1 MWEVFRDALVE
12 VLSSLLSGLT
22 GVGVGIIEL
31 FFQKK
36 QILENEKRHQEI
48 LSNKIEKLTASLHE
62 SSQLMTEIEAEFE
75 KQKQLAEKWQKQAAT
90 SQLIASLRKK
100 LKQLAKF
107 LEGNLKKKVGNRD
120 EHLGG
125 GALFSASS
133 VLSEGTLLG
142 SICYNGIVISKSKAR
157 H

>member
-1 MWEVFRDALVE
+1 MVE

-75 KQKQLAEKWQKQAAT
+75 KQKQLTEKWQKQAAT
-90 SQLIASLRKK
+90 SQLIASLNEEEVEAISQIFGRQLEKESRKS
-100 LKQLAKF
+100 
-107 LEGNLKKKVGNRD
+107 GR
-120 EHLGG
+120 
-125 GALFSASS
+125 ASWWWNF
-133 VLSEGTLLG
+133 
-142 SICYNGIVISKSKAR
+142 IF
-157 H
+157 

>member
-90 SQLIASLRKK
+90 SQLIASLNEEEVEAISQIFGRQLEKESRKSGRASWWWSFIFCI
-100 LKQLAKF
+100 LGIA
-107 LEGNLKKKVGNRD
+107 GGYIVGKY
-120 EHLGG
+120 
-125 GALFSASS
+125 
-133 VLSEGTLLG
+133 LL
-142 SICYNGIVISKSKAR
+142 
-157 H
+157 